1 MEDPPEHLRTDEIPH
16 QQIALNHHFY
26 AMEENGIFPANEN
39 ENILAVV
46 GAELAEAGDE
56 LTRRYSRHE
65 RRRDVVWD
73 NIKLYAF
80 IVTFRLMLRFV

>member
-1 MEDPPEHLRTDEIPH
+1 MEDSPEHPRNDEIPQ

-26 AMEENGIFPANEN
+26 AMEENVIFPANEN

-46 GAELAEAGDE
+46 AAELAEVGDE

-65 RRRDVVWD
+65 RQRDVVWD
-73 NIKLYAF
+73 NVKLYAF
-80 IVTFRLMLRFV
+80 IVTFRLMLRLV